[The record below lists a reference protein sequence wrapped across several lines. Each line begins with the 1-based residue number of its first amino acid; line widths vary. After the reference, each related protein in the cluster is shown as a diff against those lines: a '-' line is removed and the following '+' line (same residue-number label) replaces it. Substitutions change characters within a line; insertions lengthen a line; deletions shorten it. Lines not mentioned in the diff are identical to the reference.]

1 MTNNNFLTALKA
13 KAQAL
18 QAPILDNQPTKLA
31 SIIADNVAKAN
42 DTEIQVFIEVVVS
55 HNRLDVTFS
64 RKPEARVLEQ
74 LKSAG
79 FWYRP
84 SDKAWFH
91 QDNANN
97 RRALNTIF
105 NAGLIIEVE
114 TPATPE
120 APATPEVLPAE
131 TVQDTVTD
139 DFKQYQAQVDSLC
152 ALWSCSKSDCL
163 LKAIDL
169 AFRMTATQQ

>member
-1 MTNNNFLTALKA
+1 MTNNNFLNALKA

-18 QAPILDNQPTKLA
+18 QAPILDNPPTKLA
-31 SIIADNVAKAN
+31 SIIADHVAKAK
-42 DTEIQVFIEVVVS
+42 DTEIQVFIEVVTS
-55 HNRLDVTFS
+55 HNRIDVTFS
-64 RKPEARVLEQ
+64 SKPQTTVLEQ
-74 LKSAG
+74 LKAAG

-84 SDKAWFH
+84 SDKAWYH
-91 QDNANN
+91 QDNNNN
-97 RRALNTIF
+97 RRVLNTLF
-105 NAGLIIEVE
+105 NAGLTIEVE
-114 TPATPE
+114 
-120 APATPEVLPAE
+120 TPEVLPAE

>member
-1 MTNNNFLTALKA
+1 MTNNNFLNALKA

-18 QAPILDNQPTKLA
+18 QAPILDNPPTKLA
-31 SIIADNVAKAN
+31 SIIADHVAKAK
-42 DTEIQVFIEVVVS
+42 DTEIQVFIEVVTS
-55 HNRLDVTFS
+55 HNRIDVTFS
-64 RKPEARVLEQ
+64 SKPQTTVLEQ
-74 LKSAG
+74 LKAAG

-84 SDKAWFH
+84 SDKAWYH
-91 QDNANN
+91 QDNNLN
-97 RRALNTIF
+97 RRVLNTLF
-105 NAGLIIEVE
+105 NAGLSIEIEVPAE
-114 TPATPE
+114 TA
-120 APATPEVLPAE
+120 APGVLPAE

-139 DFKQYQAQVDSLC
+139 DFKQYQAQVDALC